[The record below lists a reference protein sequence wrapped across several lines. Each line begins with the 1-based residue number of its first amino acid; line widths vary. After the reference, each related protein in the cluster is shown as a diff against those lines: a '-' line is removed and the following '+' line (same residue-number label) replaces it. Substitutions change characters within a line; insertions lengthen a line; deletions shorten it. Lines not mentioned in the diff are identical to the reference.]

1 MRGVGTMTLQECYEK
16 MGGNYEDVISRLTKE
31 ERITKYTI
39 KFLEDTTFRS
49 LCEAR
54 EVNDYEAVFREIH
67 TLKGVSQNLGFARLQ
82 EVCHA
87 MTEAVRGGV
96 KLQDESLFEAVC
108 SVYFETVD
116 IIREYAD
123 SVGK

>member
-1 MRGVGTMTLQECYEK
+1 MRRVGTMTLQECYEK

-39 KFLEDTTFRS
+39 KFLEDTTFQS

-54 EVNDYEAVFREIH
+54 EAKDHEAVFREIH
-67 TLKGVSQNLGFARLQ
+67 TLKGVSQNLGFTKLYEA
-82 EVCHA
+82 CHV

-96 KLQDESLFEAVC
+96 ELQEESLFEAV
-108 SVYFETVD
+108 SAVYFKTIEV
-116 IIREYAD
+116 IKEYAV
-123 SVGK
+123 SIGK